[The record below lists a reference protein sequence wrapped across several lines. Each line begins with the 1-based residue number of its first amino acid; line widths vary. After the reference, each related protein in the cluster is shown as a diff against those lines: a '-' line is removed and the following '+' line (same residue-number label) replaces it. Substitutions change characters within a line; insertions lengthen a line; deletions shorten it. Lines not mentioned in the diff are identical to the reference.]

1 MIIFEWW
8 VIATIIAALTQ
19 TFRSAVQR
27 QMKAALGDDGAS
39 YIRFLYAL
47 PFAWLVVFGYQYF
60 SDIALPGTTLKFWIW
75 VNLASLTQILFT
87 VLLIRIFSQRSFAA
101 GTAFSKT
108 EVLQAAIL
116 ETIILGVM
124 VSLLTGLGIIL
135 GVIAVIMLAFAKT
148 ALTRTEIIA
157 SCFSRTSAIGL
168 ASGTFLGLA
177 TVCYKAAAVSLIGD
191 DLFMRA
197 VYTGGIATTI
207 QVIVMGAW
215 MLVFTRPQFIACFV
229 HWRGSIGA
237 GLFGAIAT
245 IGWFTAFM
253 MQTVA
258 SVRAVGQVE
267 LLITLAISCFWFKE
281 KTNIIETIAILLL
294 TLSIVMVLL
303 GS

>member
-27 QMKAALGDDGAS
+27 QMKAVLGDDGAS

-47 PFAWLVVFGYQYF
+47 PFAWLMVFGYQYF

-157 SCFSRTSAIGL
+157 SCFSRTSAIGI

-267 LLITLAISCFWFKE
+267 LLITLAISFFWFKE

>member
-1 MIIFEWW
+1 MGKSGQFDTDFIYCSF
-8 VIATIIAALTQ
+8 
-19 TFRSAVQR
+19 
-27 QMKAALGDDGAS
+27 D
-39 YIRFLYAL
+39 
-47 PFAWLVVFGYQYF
+47 PH
-60 SDIALPGTTLKFWIW
+60 
-75 VNLASLTQILFT
+75 
-87 VLLIRIFSQRSFAA
+87 FSQRSFAA

-207 QVIVMGAW
+207 QVLVMGAW
-215 MLVFTRPQFIACFV
+215 MLVFTRSQFIACFV
-229 HWRGSIGA
+229 HWRGFYRGRIIWRNRNNWLVHSIYDANRCIRSCCWSSG
-237 GLFGAIAT
+237 
-245 IGWFTAFM
+245 
-253 MQTVA
+253 
-258 SVRAVGQVE
+258 
-267 LLITLAISCFWFKE
+267 ITDHACYICF
-281 KTNIIETIAILLL
+281 L
-294 TLSIVMVLL
+294 V
-303 GS
+303 

>member
-1 MIIFEWW
+1 MITLEWW

-19 TFRSAVQR
+19 TLRSAVQR
-27 QMKAALGDDGAS
+27 QMKPVLGDDGAS

-47 PFAWLVVFGYQYF
+47 PFAWFMVFSYQYI
-60 SDIALPGTTLKFWIW
+60 SDIALPATTLWFWIW
-75 VNLASLTQILFT
+75 VNLASLTQIIFT
-87 VLLIRIFSQRSFAA
+87 VLLIRMFSQRSFAA

-124 VSLLTGLGIIL
+124 VSLLTGLGIMI
-135 GVIAVIMLAFAKT
+135 GVIAVIILAFAKT
-148 ALTRTEIIA
+148 ALTRAETLK

-177 TVCYKAAAVSLIGD
+177 TVCYKAAAVSLIGS

-197 VYTGGIATTI
+197 IYTGGIATSI
-207 QVIVMGAW
+207 QVLVMGVW
-215 MLVFTRPQFIACFV
+215 MLIFTRQQFMACFV

-237 GLFGAIAT
+237 GFFGAVAT
-245 IGWFTAFM
+245 VGWFTAFM

-267 LLITLAISCFWFKE
+267 LLITLAISTLWFKE
-281 KTNIIETIAILLL
+281 KTNLIEAIAILLL
-294 TLSIVMVLL
+294 TLSIIMVLL

>member
-27 QMKAALGDDGAS
+27 QMKSVLGDDGAS

-47 PFAWLVVFGYQYF
+47 PFAWLMVFGYQYF
-60 SDIALPGTTLKFWIW
+60 SDIALPTTTLTFWIW

-207 QVIVMGAW
+207 QVLVMGTW

-245 IGWFTAFM
+245 IGWFTGIYDANRCFC
-253 MQTVA
+253 
-258 SVRAVGQVE
+258 SCCWSGG
-267 LLITLAISCFWFKE
+267 ITDHACHICF
-281 KTNIIETIAILLL
+281 L
-294 TLSIVMVLL
+294 V
-303 GS
+303 

>member
-1 MIIFEWW
+1 MIILEWW

-19 TFRSAVQR
+19 TLRSAVQR
-27 QMKAALGDDGAS
+27 QMKPVLGDDGAS

-47 PFAWLVVFGYQYF
+47 PFAWLVVITYQQMT
-60 SDIALPGTTLKFWIW
+60 DIEIPTTTLWFWIW
-75 VNLASLTQILFT
+75 VLLASVTQIIFT
-87 VLLIRIFSQRSFAA
+87 VLLIRIFSRRSFAA

-124 VSLLTGLGIIL
+124 VSLLTGLGIIF
-135 GVIAVIMLAFAKT
+135 GVVAVVILAFAKS
-148 ALTRTEIIA
+148 ALTRDEILK
-157 SCFSRTSAIGL
+157 SCFSKTSAIGL

-177 TVCYKAAAVSLIGD
+177 TVCYKAAAVSLISD

-207 QVIVMGAW
+207 QVLAMGAW
-215 MLVFTRPQFIACFV
+215 MLIFTRQQFVACFV
-229 HWRGSIGA
+229 NWRGSIGA
-237 GLFGAIAT
+237 GFFGAVAT

-253 MQTVA
+253 LQTVA

-267 LLITLAISCFWFKE
+267 LLITLAISMLWFKE
-281 KTNIIETIAILLL
+281 KSNRIEIIAILLL